1 MNIDSIFILM
11 GILVLLIGC
20 TCLGKSIIKPFREG
34 MTEGE
39 YTQMVARDAE
49 RGGRQHESAA
59 TNQHQG
65 LSSYNDED
73 YITQDAS
80 QASHRPFTETHK
92 ETASMDNAMLSQKSY
107 ERQQMNQANQRMN
120 NATQGIPRDQIPSG
134 NENMYML
141 KSEIVPPVC
150 PACPTV
156 MECPRQQKCQPCPP
170 CGRCP
175 EPSFECKKVPNYKAV
190 SPSFLPKPIL
200 TDFSQ
205 FGL

>member
-1 MNIDSIFILM
+1 MNLGSILILM

-20 TCLGKSIIKPFREG
+20 TCLGNSSVSSLREG
-34 MTEGE
+34 MSEGQ
-39 YTQMVARDAE
+39 YTKEKARRTIERADMAE
-49 RGGRQHESAA
+49 NRGGSVA
-59 TNQHQG
+59 T
-65 LSSYNDED
+65 YNDED
-73 YITQDAS
+73 YITQDANTV
-80 QASHRPFTETHK
+80 SHRPFTNTRR
-92 ETASMDNAMLSQKSY
+92 ETAGLDNAVASQREY
-107 ERQQMNQANQRMN
+107 ERQQMSQATERMQ
-120 NATQGIPRDQIPSG
+120 NATQGIPRNQIPNG
-134 NENMYML
+134 DEDLYIL

-156 MECPRQQKCQPCPP
+156 MECPKQKKCEPCPP

-175 EPSFECKKVPNYKAV
+175 EPAFECKKVPNYKAV

>member
-1 MNIDSIFILM
+1 MNIESILVLM

-20 TCLGKSIIKPFREG
+20 TCLGKSNVMPFREG

-39 YTQMVARDAE
+39 YTKEKARETINKANMANH
-49 RGGRQHESAA
+49 GG
-59 TNQHQG
+59 G
-65 LSSYNDED
+65 VGSYNDED
-73 YITQDAS
+73 YITQDAKT
-80 QASHRPFTETHK
+80 ASHRPFAETHK
-92 ETASMDNAMLSQKSY
+92 ENIGKDNIMASQKEY
-107 ERQQMNQANQRMN
+107 ERQQMNQAKEKMQ
-120 NATQGIPRDQIPSG
+120 NATQGIPRSQIPSG
-134 NENMYML
+134 DQDLYIL

-156 MECPRQQKCQPCPP
+156 MECPKQKKCEPCPP

-175 EPSFECKKVPNYKAV
+175 EPAFECKKVPNYKAV

>member
-1 MNIDSIFILM
+1 MA
-11 GILVLLIGC
+11 ILVLLIGC
-20 TCLGKSIIKPFREG
+20 TCLGKSNIRPFREA

-39 YTQMVARDAE
+39 YTKMVAQEAQRAN
-49 RGGRQHESAA
+49 RASGGNAKGSLA
-59 TNQHQG
+59 TNQMQG
-65 LSSYNDED
+65 LNSYNNED
-73 YITQDAS
+73 YITENAAH
-80 QASHRPFTETHK
+80 ASHRPFTETRR
-92 ETASMDNAMLSQKSY
+92 ESAGMDNVMASQKSY
-107 ERQQMNQANQRMN
+107 EREHMDHATQRMN
-120 NATQGIPRDQIPSG
+120 NATQGIPHSQIPDG
-134 NENMYML
+134 DENLYIL

-156 MECPRQQKCQPCPP
+156 MECPRQKKCQPCPP

-175 EPSFECKKVPNYKAV
+175 EPAFECKKVPNYKAV